1 MNNEKQHTDIFPS
14 TPETPDVKGIWSLFS
29 NVSKKVLKMEYG
41 KSMAFIFNIFGW
53 TSVSINFFLFIGSN
67 VDPFTR
73 TIISL
78 FSLFFLFIKSMNG
91 VEKWY
96 HTHYMN
102 KEIRRRERVR
112 TIQIERENSNG

>member
-1 MNNEKQHTDIFPS
+1 MNNEKRHTDIFPPA
-14 TPETPDVKGIWSLFS
+14 PETPDVQQVWSLFS
-29 NVSKKVLKMEYG
+29 NVSKKILKMEYG
-41 KSMAFIFNIFGW
+41 KSVMFIFNCFGW
-53 TSVSINFFLFIGSN
+53 TSVFINFFLFIGSN

-96 HTHYMN
+96 HTHCMN
-102 KEIRRRERVR
+102 KEIRRRERVK
-112 TIQIERENSNG
+112 TIQIEKEFSE